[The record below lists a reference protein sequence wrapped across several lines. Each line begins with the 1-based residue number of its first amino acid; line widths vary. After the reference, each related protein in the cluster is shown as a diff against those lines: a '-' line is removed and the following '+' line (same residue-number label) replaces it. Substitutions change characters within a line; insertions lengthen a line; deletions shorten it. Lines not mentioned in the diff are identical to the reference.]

1 MAGKSLIFKLALSG
15 TPLALK
21 YWWGSVYQL
30 GKGDR
35 RKGKKKNRGK
45 GKREKGKRRKREKE
59 KRRIGVKGKNRKE
72 E

>member
-30 GKGDR
+30 GKGE
-35 RKGKKKNRGK
+35 KKKR
-45 GKREKGKRRKREKE
+45 GKREKGKRRIGEKKKRGNM
-59 KRRIGVKGKNRKE
+59 RN
-72 E
+72 